1 MLHSRC
7 DRIVRDDGARVE
19 IDGVT
24 ELQQPPAGTCMG
36 HAHRGGRFTMPART
50 RAGEEVETM
59 NRTQLPDVNP
69 GAQVVT
75 ADGSPLGVVSN
86 VGDVSFKVHAR
97 LSRDYWL
104 GRDYVVNATA
114 DQVAMSFE
122 KSDLK
127 AYKLPD
133 PGKITVKDA
142 TEESLIDNVLPEEE
156 QLEQRRRM
164 EEELERQRGAARLDD
179 RSGTQ

>member
-1 MLHSRC
+1 
-7 DRIVRDDGARVE
+7 
-19 IDGVT
+19 
-24 ELQQPPAGTCMG
+24 
-36 HAHRGGRFTMPART
+36 
-50 RAGEEVETM
+50 M

-75 ADGSPLGVVSN
+75 ADGSSLGVVSD
-86 VGDVSFKVHAR
+86 VGEVSFKVHAR

-104 GRDYVVNATA
+104 GRDYVINSSS
-114 DQVAMSFE
+114 DQVAMSFM

-133 PGKITVKDA
+133 PGKTRVKDA
-142 TEESLIDNVLPEEE
+142 TEESLIDNVLPQEE

-164 EEELERQRGAARLDD
+164 EEQLERQRGASRPDD
-179 RSGTQ
+179 RSGTR

>member
-1 MLHSRC
+1 
-7 DRIVRDDGARVE
+7 
-19 IDGVT
+19 
-24 ELQQPPAGTCMG
+24 
-36 HAHRGGRFTMPART
+36 
-50 RAGEEVETM
+50 M
-59 NRTQLPDVNP
+59 NRTQLPDVQP

-75 ADGSPLGVVSN
+75 ADGSSLGVVSD

-104 GRDYVVNATA
+104 GRDYVINASG
-114 DQVAMSFE
+114 DQVSMSFM

-133 PGKITVKDA
+133 PGKMSMKDA
-142 TEESLIDNVLPEEE
+142 SEESLIDNVLPQDE
-156 QLEQRRRM
+156 QMAQRRRM
-164 EEELERQRGAARLDD
+164 EEELERQRATSRTDD